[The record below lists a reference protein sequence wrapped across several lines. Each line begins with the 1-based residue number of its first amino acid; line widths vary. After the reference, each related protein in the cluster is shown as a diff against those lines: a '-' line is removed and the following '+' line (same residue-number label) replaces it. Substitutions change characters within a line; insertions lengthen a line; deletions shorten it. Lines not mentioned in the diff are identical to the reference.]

1 MVLLKFG
8 DGMVFL
14 GDLLSSFSG
23 CLDFVFL
30 GVDELN
36 FEVLKLLFSGVERF
50 LSLIESI
57 VLIEEFIVKVS
68 EDIEFVFE
76 DIGGL
81 LAEDSLRVTLG

>member
-1 MVLLKFG
+1 MVLLKFS
-8 DGMVFL
+8 DGVLFL
-14 GDLLSSFSG
+14 WDLLSGLSG
-23 CLDFVFL
+23 CLGFMFL

-50 LSLIESI
+50 FGLIESI

-76 DIGGL
+76 DIG
-81 LAEDSLRVTLG
+81 